1 MCLAHWKWGDEQ
13 MKTSNVSL
21 TISAEEP
28 TRIPR
33 GHDDFIL
40 MVRTPEGEL
49 MTNRVRSLIRE
60 YGNRVNIPASLM
72 LEVLEDRR
80 KKASELKAVN
90 RELCAYSEVCSE
102 AVGLLLELR
111 DAADAIS
118 NGLIEAP
125 VDNAAAHVTAE
136 IERVN
141 TLLEIVD
148 DFLDEALEK
157 DDDQ

>member
-1 MCLAHWKWGDEQ
+1 

-28 TRIPR
+28 SRIPR

-40 MVRTPEGEL
+40 MVRTPEGDL

-80 KKASELKAVN
+80 KKASELKTTS
-90 RELCAYSEVCSE
+90 RELAAYSDVCSE
-102 AVGLLLELR
+102 AVGLLQELR
-111 DAADAIS
+111 DAANAMS

-125 VDNAAAHVTAE
+125 VDNATAHVTAE

-148 DFLDEALEK
+148 DFLDEVLEK
-157 DDDQ
+157 EDDQ